1 MNHSAL
7 TASRL
12 GMCVCHE
19 CGRLSRL
26 VAGGHEMHCRRCGA
40 ALHLRKPDSIART
53 WALLI
58 AAYILYIPANVLP
71 IMNTGSLFGSQS
83 DTIMSGVVYL
93 WHSGSWHLALV
104 VFIASILVPLSKI
117 FALTFLL
124 ISVQFGWTHRSLER
138 TKLYRVLEF
147 VGPWS
152 MLDVYVVTLLVALVQ
167 LKSLATIKPGPAAAA
182 FGAVVVLTMFA
193 AMAFDPRLLWE
204 PKEDHHD

>member
-1 MNHSAL
+1 M
-7 TASRL
+7 
-12 GMCVCHE
+12 CHE

-26 VAGGHEMHCRRCGA
+26 VAGGFEMHCRRCGA

-53 WALLI
+53 WAFLI

-124 ISVQFGWTHRSLER
+124 ISVQNW
-138 TKLYRVLEF
+138 
-147 VGPWS
+147 
-152 MLDVYVVTLLVALVQ
+152 LDPSIAGTYKTL
-167 LKSLATIKPGPAAAA
+167 PGP
-182 FGAVVVLTMFA
+182 
-193 AMAFDPRLLWE
+193 
-204 PKEDHHD
+204 